1 MFTFFLRLDS
11 LHQPS
16 IGFHKIQ
23 MYIQSGTYTVN
34 IEFLCFMRQISF
46 ILQHIVFFTF
56 GIMKDLSRTIP
67 HEKFEQMSPDKIM
80 RYSALFLEN

>member
-1 MFTFFLRLDS
+1 MLYAAD
-11 LHQPS
+11 
-16 IGFHKIQ
+16 I
-23 MYIQSGTYTVN
+23 V
-34 IEFLCFMRQISF
+34 
-46 ILQHIVFFTF
+46 HITAHSFFTF